1 MAVQHHLL
9 AELRVP
15 ARWGAPSDFG
25 MAMLR

>member
-1 MAVQHHLL
+1 MAVHHHLL

-15 ARWGAPSDFG
+15 ARWGIASDFG